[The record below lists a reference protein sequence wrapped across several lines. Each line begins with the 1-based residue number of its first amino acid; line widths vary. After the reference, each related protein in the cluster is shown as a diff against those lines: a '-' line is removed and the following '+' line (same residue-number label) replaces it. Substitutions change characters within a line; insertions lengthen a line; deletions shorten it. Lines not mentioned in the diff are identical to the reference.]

1 MYLPERRIHY
11 EPEQRIGGNPAT
23 CHQHDRPRHHS
34 SQLMEAG
41 WPRVRDVVSNLRLGA
56 ARSGIWREDHSR
68 EACAA
73 GDAVCRIYRLDYLTG
88 WVQFKQVYKHNHG
101 NTGGNLSA
109 HHHVDL
115 RLGQPNV
122 PNRVGG
128 ELAES
133 NDDSP

>member
-1 MYLPERRIHY
+1 M
-11 EPEQRIGGNPAT
+11 
-23 CHQHDRPRHHS
+23 
-34 SQLMEAG
+34 
-41 WPRVRDVVSNLRLGA
+41 VRDVVSNLRLGA

-73 GDAVCRIYRLDYLTG
+73 GDAVCRIYRLDYVTG

-109 HHHVDL
+109 HHYLDL